1 MVFFTCIIV
10 VIVLYYMQSD
20 GLIYVTIIALIAEL
34 INLAMTQTLTKSVE
48 KKIKKKFIKIVKKH
62 REKISAQ
69 EKTIQEF
76 EELQE
81 ESIKKLH
88 NANLRIQQLERTE
101 TPEVKT
107 GDLPAAG
114 GNRAGPPKKPFQE
127 KPPEPNQHGTTE
139 PETDDQESFVDLP
152 AGSNRKQLPI

>member
-1 MVFFTCIIV
+1 MVFFTCVIV

-20 GLIYVTIIALIAEL
+20 GLIYVTIIALVAEL

-48 KKIKKKFIKIVKKH
+48 KKIKKKFVKIVKKH
-62 REKISAQ
+62 RDKISTH

-88 NANLRIQQLERTE
+88 NANLRIQQLERKE
-101 TPEVKT
+101 TPEAT
-107 GDLPAAG
+107 AGDQRAADDKS
-114 GNRAGPPKKPFQE
+114 AVQKKPLKTDQTD
-127 KPPEPNQHGTTE
+127 TTE
-139 PETDDQESFVDLP
+139 PGKANQKEFVDLP